1 MDTAQDSQASENKAA
16 WYQGGLFIYRNGHSC
31 CRVAVAG
38 PTCTASLATLASA
51 TNEPTTLKSASAIL
65 GLFIPILLG
74 AAVLAA
80 GGGNPEKGLRLAE
93 RWCAACHVVS
103 PSQREATSD
112 ALPFAAI
119 GERPGFNAEQL
130 AYFLMEPHPRMP
142 SMEGTFPAVHG
153 TLCKVEFRL
162 VLRLVPGELNRIG

>member
-1 MDTAQDSQASENKAA
+1 MDTAQDSQASEKKAA

-65 GLFIPILLG
+65 GLLIPTLLG

-80 GGGNPEKGLRLAE
+80 GGGNPEIGRRLAE
-93 RWCAACHVVS
+93 RWCAACPVVS
-103 PSQREATSD
+103 PTQREASAD
-112 ALPFAAI
+112 APPFAAI

-130 AYFLMEPHPRMP
+130 AYFLLEPHPKMP
-142 SMEGTFPAVHG
+142 SMSLTRQEANDLAAYIAKAGQRP
-153 TLCKVEFRL
+153 
-162 VLRLVPGELNRIG
+162 